1 MKIKADGASLEVKLS
16 SDSSKPALML
26 WHGAG
31 CTLRM
36 WDHVIE
42 YLEDRFLIISF
53 DIRGVGQSTGTK
65 DSKNQYTFEQYSED
79 ANHILDHLGLN
90 KIHVWSMAWG
100 SRAAMAYCSLNPE
113 KVISA
118 VFSDAS
124 IGVADVEAQ
133 KSGAK
138 IAFLKQSESGVEA
151 FIKPNGWNEHLNQ
164 KTVLMALAAAGKF
177 NLNNAIKYLSMP
189 IMVMTGDHDP
199 NLDSSKEIVKLLPN
213 AELVI
218 LEDVGHGSV
227 LQRPDL
233 TSKKFIEFH
242 DSLET
247 ENGKVDGT

>member
-1 MKIKADGASLEVKLS
+1 MKIKADGASLEVKLTGD
-16 SDSSKPALML
+16 SDKPALML

-42 YLEDRFLIISF
+42 YLKDRFLIISF
-53 DIRGVGQSTGTK
+53 DIRGVGQSVETK
-65 DSKNQYTFEQYSED
+65 SSQVQYTFEQYSED

-90 KIHVWSMAWG
+90 KIHLWSMAWG

-133 KSGAK
+133 KFGAK
-138 IAFLKQSESGVEA
+138 KAFLKQSKSGVKP
-151 FIKPNGWNEHLNQ
+151 FIKPIGWNEHLNLE
-164 KTVLMALAAAGKF
+164 TVSLALSAAGKF
-177 NLNNAIKYLSMP
+177 NLNNAIQYLNMP

-199 NLDSSKEIVKLLPN
+199 NLDSSKELVKQLTN

-218 LEDVGHGSV
+218 LEEVGHGSV

-233 TSKKFIEFH
+233 TSKNFINFH
-242 DSLET
+242 NSLDIKK
-247 ENGKVDGT
+247 GKTDG

>member
-1 MKIKADGASLEVKLS
+1 MKIKADGSFLEVKLS
-16 SDSSKPALML
+16 GDLRKTSLML

-31 CTLRM
+31 CSLRM
-36 WDHVIE
+36 WDQAIE
-42 YLEDRFLIISF
+42 YLGNRFNIISF
-53 DIRGVGQSTGTK
+53 DVRGVGQSSESR
-65 DSKNQYTFEQYSED
+65 DSRTQYTFEQYSKD
-79 ANHILDHLGLN
+79 ANCILDHLGLDQTH
-90 KIHVWSMAWG
+90 IWSMAWG
-100 SRAAMAYCSLNPE
+100 SRAAMAYCSLNPK

-133 KSGAK
+133 KFGAK
-138 IAFLKQSESGVEA
+138 KAFLKQSESGVEV

-213 AELVI
+213 AKLVI
-218 LEDVGHGSV
+218 LEDVGHGSI

-247 ENGKVDGT
+247 KNGKIDGA